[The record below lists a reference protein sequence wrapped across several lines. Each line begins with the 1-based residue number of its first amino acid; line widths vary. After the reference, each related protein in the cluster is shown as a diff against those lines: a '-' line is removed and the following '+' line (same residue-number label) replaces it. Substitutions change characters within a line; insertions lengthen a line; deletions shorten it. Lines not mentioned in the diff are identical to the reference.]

1 MKKERENEKNSEYV
15 KLALNIKQE
24 TIEVGEIEMGRD
36 SDSNVV
42 SPLGLASVSSR
53 SLSSLAH
60 WGPSDHWAGSHR
72 LKHERWLRL
81 RNPPWDRDRCS
92 ERAFAFHAS
101 LRLRRDFHLTQHCP
115 GTAQTCLYT
124 VYPIL
129 EVFCSPGFRVESLD
143 NCLGSQSGSSQTVV
157 FLWVTLM

>member
-60 WGPSDHWAGSHR
+60 
-72 LKHERWLRL
+72 
-81 RNPPWDRDRCS
+81 
-92 ERAFAFHAS
+92 
-101 LRLRRDFHLTQHCP
+101 
-115 GTAQTCLYT
+115 
-124 VYPIL
+124 
-129 EVFCSPGFRVESLD
+129 
-143 NCLGSQSGSSQTVV
+143 
-157 FLWVTLM
+157 